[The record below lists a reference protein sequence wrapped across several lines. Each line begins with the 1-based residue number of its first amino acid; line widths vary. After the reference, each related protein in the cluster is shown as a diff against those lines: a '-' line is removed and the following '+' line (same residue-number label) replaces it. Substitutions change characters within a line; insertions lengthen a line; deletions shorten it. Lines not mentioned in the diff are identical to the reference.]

1 MNIRLPIDRALW
13 RRIFNRMESE
23 VGPVTLDRK
32 RIFILPT
39 RHGLMFS
46 LALLAMLTGS
56 INYNLS
62 LGYVLTFLLGSM
74 ALASILHTFRNLAR
88 LNVRA
93 GKAPPVFAGQAAV
106 FTVCLDNPGNLP
118 RHAIGLNH
126 GKQPPEFTD
135 AEPGQTALLHFGVP
149 AARRGRLEAGRFTL
163 FSQFP
168 LGLFHAWSNLRL
180 EMHCIVYPRPDNAS
194 APLPLSIQ
202 AAGEGAGSGEGNE
215 DFAGLRPYHP
225 GDSLRQVAWKA
236 AARGQGLHTKQFSGQ
251 ARPELW
257 LDWEMLPGLGVE
269 ERLSRLCRWVLDAD
283 AAGQH
288 YGLRL
293 PGQTLELGLGK
304 EHQRRCLEALALFGL
319 PEKPSFATDK
329 HG

>member
-23 VGPVTLDRK
+23 AGPVTLDRK

-88 LNVRA
+88 LTVRA

-106 FTVCLDNPGNLP
+106 FTVRLDNPGNLP
-118 RHAIGLNH
+118 RHAIGLNY

-135 AEPGQTALLHFGVP
+135 AEPSQTALLHFSVP
-149 AARRGRLEAGRFTL
+149 AARRGRLEAGRFSL

-194 APLPLSIQ
+194 APLPLNVQ

-257 LDWEMLPGLGVE
+257 LDWETLPGLGIE

-293 PGQTLELGLGK
+293 PDQTLELGLGK

>member
-23 VGPVTLDRK
+23 AGPVVLDRK

-39 RHGLMFS
+39 RHGLIFS
-46 LALLAMLTGS
+46 LALLAMLIGS

-88 LNVRA
+88 IAVRG

-106 FTVCLDNPGNLP
+106 FTACLDNPGNTP
-118 RHAIGLNH
+118 RHAIGLRH
-126 GKQPPEFTD
+126 DKQAPEFAD
-135 AEPGQTALLHFGVP
+135 AEPGQTVCLHFTIP
-149 AARRGRLEAGRFTL
+149 SAKRGRLRAGRFTL
-163 FSQFP
+163 FTQFP
-168 LGLFHAWSNLRL
+168 LGLFHAWSNLHL
-180 EMHCIVYPRPDNAS
+180 EMSCIVYPRPDAAN

-202 AAGEGAGSGEGNE
+202 AAGEGAGSGEGSE

-236 AARGQGLHTKQFSGQ
+236 AARGQGLYTKQFSGQ

-257 LDWEMLPGLGVE
+257 LDWEMLPGLGTE

-283 AAGQH
+283 AAGHH

-293 PGQTLELGLGK
+293 PGQILELGLGK
-304 EHQRRCLEALALFGL
+304 EHQRRCLEALALYGVD
-319 PEKPSFATDK
+319 EK
-329 HG
+329 